1 MKKSRRYY
9 FVIAALFVMALLPV
23 SCIKDNFTAGEN
35 ASVTMTFTTRVG
47 SDTQVS
53 GDDLATNKRMKSLR
67 VIVART
73 STKEVLYNVKY
84 DTFDE
89 GDNGQ
94 LYKTI
99 TFSEL
104 TTNKGGEDFDFYAIA
119 NEEAFG
125 GLPDGKDIKLE
136 DLDNK
141 AINLT
146 NGDSYDKPLL
156 ITDKGIPQAKKMT
169 MNISSTSSETV
180 DMQLEF
186 AVAKVDLTFHN
197 TTNAQQEITDLRF
210 TDIMP
215 ASTTTSLFPPENV
228 VVVGERDFN
237 LESMPVEGQKTATK
251 TFYIYESKAS
261 AAGYKLSAK
270 WEAPEGKDF
279 SLNLPEIKRGQN
291 LKIDITLIKREGL
304 KISWNV
310 VPWNG
315 EDTDVEFTSEF
326 NGAFSGQLV
335 KTGTVEGKEYI
346 LTAEGMDS
354 QQRERYAQ
362 FKFVMTSPIGQNW
375 VAHLSNPNDFEFVG
389 DYTGVGVTQ
398 EEADE
403 NKGVVTLTVRPRRGF
418 VSGELRTTQLY
429 ITVDGLEGSQL
440 INNPVEGVVRPFPGE
455 NNYVELVQVS
465 TADYD
470 TNNNN

>member
-1 MKKSRRYY
+1 MRNIMKSYGIG
-9 FVIAALFVMALLPV
+9 VCLLLLSVLLPT
-23 SCIKDNFTAGEN
+23 SCIKDDYAAGEN
-35 ASVTMTFTTRVG
+35 ASVTMTFTTRGG

-53 GDDLATNKRMKSLR
+53 GDELATNERMKTLR

-84 DTFDE
+84 DKFDIGE
-89 GDNGQ
+89 NGQ

-104 TTNKGGEDFDFYAIA
+104 TTNKDGEDFDFYAIA
-119 NEEAFG
+119 NEKAFG
-125 GLPDGKDIKLE
+125 GLSDGT
-136 DLDNK
+136 N
-141 AINLT
+141 INLDDLNTKVIDLT
-146 NGDSYDKPLL
+146 NNSPDVPLL

-169 MNISSTSSETV
+169 VNISPTSSKKL
-180 DMQLEF
+180 DMPLEF

-197 TTNAQQEITDLRF
+197 TTNALQNVTNLRF

-215 ASTTTSLFPPENV
+215 NSSTTSLFPLNDV
-228 VVVGERDFN
+228 TVFGDRDFS
-237 LESMPVEGQKTATK
+237 LEQMSIEGQKTATK

-261 AAGYKLSAK
+261 TAGYKLSAT
-270 WEAPEGKDF
+270 WITPQEL
-279 SLNLPEIKRGQN
+279 SLSLPEIRRGQN

-304 KISWNV
+304 KISWTIKS
-310 VPWNG
+310 WES
-315 EDTDVEFTSEF
+315 EDADVEFTSEF
-326 NGAFSGQLV
+326 NGNLSEQLV
-335 KTGTVEGKEYI
+335 KIGNVEDKQYVW
-346 LTAEGMDS
+346 TAEGMDS

-362 FKFVMTSPIGQNW
+362 FKFVMTSPVGQNW

-398 EEADE
+398 DDADK
-403 NKGVVTLTVRPRRGF
+403 NIGVVTLTVKPRREF
-418 VSGELRTTQLY
+418 QSGELRTTQLY

-440 INNPVEGVVRPFPGE
+440 INNPVEGVRPFPGE